1 VRAEGRFRVATIHF
15 RLGELPKAEQNYGQ
29 ALSLY
34 KQLAT
39 EFPSEREFRLK
50 LAKSHS
56 NRGIV
61 RRLLGRPTEAEQDDD
76 QAVTLAKQLAADFS
90 SQPEFRQEL
99 ASNLN
104 NRAILLRATGR
115 LPEAEKDWNEA
126 VDIYRQLAAD
136 FPSRVEVPAAV
147 GRKPQQPGRS
157 AEDRRSTQ
165 GRRSRT
171 TTKP

>member
-1 VRAEGRFRVATIHF
+1 KAREQAFAALRSMTADVVERKFTQGAVLTEDDRSFLGGVIAQYDAFAAIKGDDPDSRAVRAEGRFRVATIHF

-61 RRLLGRPTEAEQDDD
+61 RRLLGRP
-76 QAVTLAKQLAADFS
+76 
-90 SQPEFRQEL
+90 
-99 ASNLN
+99 
-104 NRAILLRATGR
+104 
-115 LPEAEKDWNEA
+115 
-126 VDIYRQLAAD
+126 
-136 FPSRVEVPAAV
+136 
-147 GRKPQQPGRS
+147 
-157 AEDRRSTQ
+157 
-165 GRRSRT
+165 
-171 TTKP
+171 